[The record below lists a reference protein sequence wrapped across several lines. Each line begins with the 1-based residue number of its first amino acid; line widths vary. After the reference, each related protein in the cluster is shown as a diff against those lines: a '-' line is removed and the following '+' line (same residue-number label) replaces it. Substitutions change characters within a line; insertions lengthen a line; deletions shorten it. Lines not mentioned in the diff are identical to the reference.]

1 MIATTTIATT
11 PGCGLLKKIPDGPHE
26 TTKSYH
32 DNYGLRIEYP
42 EVAQCA
48 TPQTEAA
55 KQAITP
61 MALEDPS
68 QLPVYEISLE
78 EAVQQAVQQSPVLRR
93 IGGSVVGTPVSLG
106 GAATVYDPALTAS
119 STSQGTEAALSAFDA
134 QWAQQLFW
142 SNVDQPQNRLP
153 FNAGTFVVASV
164 AQRSQASYFGELA
177 KQTATGATFSLRHL
191 VDYAKTRDSSVN
203 AQLFPSAYSGSV
215 EAEYRQPLLQGAG
228 VTYNRIA
235 GPTQQPGVY
244 NGVLIARLNEDVAL
258 ADFESAVIA
267 LVSDVEQAY
276 WDLVTAYRILDTQ
289 VRGRQAALQ
298 TFQYQQVRLEV
309 GTGRSDEEAQ
319 ARSQFYQFQAQVEV
333 ALGGVNGLYASEQRL
348 RYLIGLTAT
357 DGRLLKPTTELID
370 AKVIFDWESA
380 LAQSLDR
387 RIEIR
392 RQRFNV
398 KRRELEIVA
407 ARLNLRP
414 RLDLLAQWR
423 VRGLGDNLLGNR
435 AYRNVL
441 VPAPTPP
448 GGGPPGPPIPTDVPL
463 DNLYGSIT
471 NGDFQEFQAGVEF
484 SMPVGL
490 RLASLAVTNARLGL
504 RRERALL
511 AETELRV
518 SHDLSEAARQ
528 IEVTHK
534 LMDTNYNRFQADLNQ
549 VEVLRK
555 RYLEGN
561 DNINFLLQAQR
572 QVVQS
577 ATQFYQSLSD
587 YNLSIRDFHR
597 QKGSLLAYNH
607 VQLAEDAWA
616 VGASHDA
623 YQTGRFLKPK
633 HVSENT
639 DVPIPLTRGPFD
651 PSAPQQTQ
659 GAIDYSVESLPAQ
672 YDPQR
677 DLEAIPL
684 PGDDPQALPDEAMI
698 EQDAQQIEQLPQDL

>member
-1 MIATTTIATT
+1 MLVWTLIASSSIATT
-11 PGCGLLKKIPDGPHE
+11 PGCGWLKKIPAGPHD

-32 DNYGLRIEYP
+32 DNYGLKIEYP

-48 TPQTEAA
+48 SPQLEAA
-55 KQAITP
+55 EQALAP
-61 MALEDPS
+61 HALQDPS
-68 QLPVYEISLE
+68 ELPVVEISLE
-78 EAVQQAVQQSPVLRR
+78 QAIQQAVQQSPVLRR

-106 GAATVYDPALTAS
+106 GAITVYDPALTAS

-134 QWAQQLFW
+134 QWAQQLSW
-142 SNVDQPQNRLP
+142 SNVDQPLNRLP
-153 FNAGTFVVASV
+153 FNAGTFVIAPVSQ
-164 AQRSQASYFGELA
+164 QRRASYLGELA
-177 KQTATGATFSLRHL
+177 KQTATGASFALRHV
-191 VDYAKTRDSSVN
+191 VDYSKTIDQSVD
-203 AQLFPSAYSGSV
+203 AQLFPSAYSGFV

-235 GPTQQPGVY
+235 GPNRQPGVY

-258 ADFESAVIA
+258 ADFESAVIS

-276 WDLVTAYRILDTQ
+276 WDLVTAYRILDAQ
-289 VRGRQAALQ
+289 IRGRQAALQ

-319 ARSQFYQFQAQVEV
+319 ARSQYYQFQAQVEV
-333 ALGGVNGLYASEQRL
+333 ALGGVNGLYGAEQRL

-357 DGRLLKPTTELID
+357 DGRLLKPITEPLD

-387 RIEIR
+387 RVEIR
-392 RQRFNV
+392 RQRFAV
-398 KRRELEIVA
+398 KRREFELVA
-407 ARLNLRP
+407 SRLNLRP
-414 RLDLLAQWR
+414 RLDVLAQWR

-435 AYRNVL
+435 AYRTVL

-448 GGGPPGPPIPTDVPL
+448 DGSPPGPPIPTDVPF

-471 NGDFQEFQAGVEF
+471 NGDFQEFTAGLEF

-490 RLASLAVTNARLGL
+490 RLASLAVANAKLGL
-504 RRERALL
+504 TRERALL

-518 SHDLSEAARQ
+518 SHDLSEASRQ
-528 IEVTHK
+528 IDVTHK

-549 VEVLRK
+549 VEVLQK
-555 RYLEGN
+555 RYVEGN

-577 ATQFYQSLSD
+577 ASDFYQSLAN
-587 YNLSIRDFHR
+587 YNLAIRDFHR

-607 VQLAEDAWA
+607 VQLAEGPWA
-616 VGASHDA
+616 TGAAQDA
-623 YQTGRFLKPK
+623 YQTGRFLTPR
-633 HVSENT
+633 HAPENT
-639 DVPIPLTRGPFD
+639 EVPRPVTSGPFY

-659 GAIDYSVESLPAQ
+659 GVIEYSADSIPGPIDESQELETIPIRNE
-672 YDPQR
+672 DPQSLR
-677 DLEAIPL
+677 DE
-684 PGDDPQALPDEAMI
+684 EMI
-698 EQDAQQIEQLPQDL
+698 EQDL